1 MELPARHIHISD
13 LDSSLQ
19 SLHLYST
26 STARSKNKAARRA
39 RTRGSRGAASISVRA
54 PTFLKQV
61 AAMSSTPFL
70 FCLAFALASFTVA
83 SSGNVPESAC
93 GHLSVKYTQ
102 VSEQLEQY
110 PPLLQH
116 LTSLFQ
122 SAKTRLDDAQAELAI
137 RQSKHKDCKVLEP
150 DEQGWVPPD
159 VCRLTLEP
167 EIQGYQVIIEDN
179 QKLMSNMSP
188 SIQAAEVH
196 QAELAR
202 DLEDLRS
209 RLAAQGCPLDWK
221 MSPAKHVAAE
231 TKTEI

>member
-1 MELPARHIHISD
+1 
-13 LDSSLQ
+13 
-19 SLHLYST
+19 
-26 STARSKNKAARRA
+26 
-39 RTRGSRGAASISVRA
+39 
-54 PTFLKQV
+54 
-61 AAMSSTPFL
+61 MSSTTFL

-116 LTSLFQ
+116 LMSLFQ

-167 EIQGYQVIIEDN
+167 EIQGFQVIIEDN
-179 QKLMSNMSP
+179 QKLMSNVSP

-202 DLEDLRS
+202 DLEDIRS
-209 RLAAQGCPLDWK
+209 RLAAQSCPLDWK